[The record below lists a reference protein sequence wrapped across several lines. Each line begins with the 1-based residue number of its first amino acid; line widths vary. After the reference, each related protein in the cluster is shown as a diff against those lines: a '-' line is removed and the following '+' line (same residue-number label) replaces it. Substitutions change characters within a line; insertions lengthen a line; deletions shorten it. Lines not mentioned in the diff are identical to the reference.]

1 MNRRSAED
9 TRRIINDAALTVF
22 AKSGYEGANMR
33 MIAAEAGISVG
44 ALYLYHRS
52 KEELCATVFRG
63 LFKEFRREITQKV
76 LALSDPLEQIRAY
89 IGTYMEMAK
98 THREFI
104 YTFNRERG
112 FTFGVEW
119 KRGFF
124 AELRA
129 LLDLIVKRGVEQGV
143 FAEVGKGEATKVLMS
158 VLRGYVVSIVIDPE
172 NLFSA
177 GACADI
183 LLKGLVKRCGPEER
197 ADSLR

>member
-1 MNRRSAED
+1 
-9 TRRIINDAALTVF
+9 
-22 AKSGYEGANMR
+22 MR

-44 ALYLYHRS
+44 ALYLYHRN
-52 KEELCATVFRG
+52 KEELCATVFKR
-63 LFKEFRREITQKV
+63 LFQEFTREITEKV
-76 LALSDPLEQIRAY
+76 LVLSHPVEQIRAY

-124 AELRA
+124 GELRA
-129 LLDLIVKRGVEQGV
+129 LVDSIIKRGVEQGV
-143 FAEVGKGEATKVLMS
+143 FAEVGTGEATKVLMS
-158 VLRGYVVSIVIDPE
+158 ALRGYVVSIVIDPD

-177 GACADI
+177 DACADI
-183 LLKGLVKRCGPEER
+183 LLNGLVKRYGPEER
-197 ADSLR
+197 TDSLQ